1 MMNECQPNGIT
12 GVHKLQTAIKRSD
25 AICNLQFAVSNSWL
39 WAISI
44 IVIIALA
51 VVIWWLLVRRQR
63 WLAQEDC
70 RLEIANLG
78 NVRSRY
84 ELQAKDPADALRFT
98 FEMGGSVLE
107 TRGGKRKS
115 RERAGNKHK
124 DREKKEKPSI
134 EVGAGLKKAKG
145 AKNWMV
151 GAGNTVANML
161 GTLGMM
167 LPSSIGGPL
176 RQAAGQIRRG
186 RASVSRAERVSGQVS
201 RLKRKGAKA
210 HPPKAVEKAPPEA
223 TPTLAR
229 PGSTEPST
237 DLGWVRTP
245 FVEPGETVSLKLLID
260 PRDIS
265 KTESYTF
272 TVNSHSLEQPGRQA
286 IVEESEIEIEGLNSF
301 QRYGPFL
308 VVLTAAMTMLFILSL
323 LISGGR

>member
-1 MMNECQPNGIT
+1 MNSEWRMASSE
-12 GVHKLQTAIKRSD
+12 LQT
-25 AICNLQFAVSNSWL
+25 CNLQLAILNTWL
-39 WAISI
+39 WVISI

-63 WLAQEDC
+63 WLVQREC

-84 ELQAKDPADALRFT
+84 ELQANDPADALRFT
-98 FEMGGSVLE
+98 FVLGGSVLE
-107 TRGGKRKS
+107 APSNKLSEKPLDKETRKRQ
-115 RERAGNKHK
+115 
-124 DREKKEKPSI
+124 DEKKPSI
-134 EVGAGLKKAKG
+134 EIGASLKKAKG

-201 RLKRKGAKA
+201 RLKQKGTKA
-210 HPPKAVEKAPPEA
+210 RPPKAAEKAPPEA
-223 TPTLAR
+223 TPTPAR
-229 PGSTEPST
+229 PGSTEPSP

-245 FVEPGETVSLKLLID
+245 FVEPGETMSLKLLID

-265 KTESYTF
+265 KTQSYTF
-272 TVNSHSLEQPGRQA
+272 TVNSHSLEQPGRQT
-286 IVEESEIEIEGLNSF
+286 IIEESEIEIEGLTSF

-308 VVLTAAMTMLFILSL
+308 VVLTAAMTLLFIVSL